1 VGDSNLCTSRGSELK
16 PNPSVASASRFG
28 VMAVTALLHR
38 FFSLRIAADL
48 AYVAPEELALEEV
61 GT

>member
-48 AYVAPEELALEEV
+48 AYV
-61 GT
+61 